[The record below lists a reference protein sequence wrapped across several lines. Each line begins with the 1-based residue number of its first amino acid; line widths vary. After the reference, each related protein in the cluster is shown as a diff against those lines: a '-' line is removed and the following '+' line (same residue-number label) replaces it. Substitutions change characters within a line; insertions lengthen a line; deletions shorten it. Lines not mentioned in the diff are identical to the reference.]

1 MPKFGIKES
10 LRPSHKFKLLN
21 VGEVVAK
28 SVSFSNRNER
38 KSFLR
43 DRFEKKVK
51 TIEEPSKMVEVEKVP
66 ITSPVKRAFMT
77 KGWN

>member
-1 MPKFGIKES
+1 MPKFFIKEN
-10 LRPSHKFKLLN
+10 LRSNHNFKLLN

-43 DRFEKKVK
+43 DRLEKKVK
-51 TIEEPSKMVEVEKVP
+51 TIEENSRVVEVDRV
-66 ITSPVKRAFMT
+66 TM
-77 KGWN
+77 